1 MNPPFALKREDEQEF
16 TFVEHALD
24 QMTDGGLLLCVL
36 PISVMYASG
45 RELAWRKQ
53 LLEKNSVLTV
63 ISFPNDLFYPQA
75 SVEPVII
82 VIKKGLPQE
91 ESEQTLFVRITDDGF
106 IKLKKRRLH
115 HGKPSQMDQ
124 LAPEIKKFIF
134 GELVNETKGVLQAK
148 KIALND
154 KNLEIIPQQ
163 YLDNA
168 ILKIDDLKL
177 SLSSLQSELLF
188 QEIRR
193 GLV

>member
-16 TFVEHALD
+16 TFVDHALD
-24 QMTDGGLLLCVL
+24 QMMDAGLLLCVL

-53 LLEKNSVLTV
+53 PLEKNSVLTV

-82 VIKKGLPQE
+82 VLKKGLPQE

-115 HGKPSQMDQ
+115 HGKPSQ

-134 GELVNETKGVLQAK
+134 GKVVNETKGVLQAK

-168 ILKIDDLKL
+168 ALIVNDLKL